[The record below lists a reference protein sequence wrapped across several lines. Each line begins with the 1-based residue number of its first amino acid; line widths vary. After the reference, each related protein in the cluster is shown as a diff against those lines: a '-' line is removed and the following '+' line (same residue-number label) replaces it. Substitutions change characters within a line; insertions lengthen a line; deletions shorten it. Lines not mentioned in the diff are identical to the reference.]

1 MKKLMFAF
9 LALALLVTPACQNLE
24 GLSVA
29 TTDCLINPEDI
40 SSDKVLVIPSE
51 DLPREIAESEKLEGK
66 KVIIAPTEI
75 LKPECVKVEIP
86 NPSTDLWGWLLGTL
100 GVAAGVASIWI
111 PKLALLEGF
120 FALLSRR
127 KREHYVAAAK
137 AVVPYDG
144 NVDMKSAVSSLA
156 KALGILHTN
165 SATKKP
171 TDGGGSTP
179 QAAA

>member
-9 LALALLVTPACQNLE
+9 LALSLLVTPACQNLE

-29 TTDCLINPEDI
+29 TTDCLINPEDVN
-40 SSDKVLVIPSE
+40 SSDVLVIPTE
-51 DLPREIAESEKLEGK
+51 ELPKEIAESEKLEGK
-66 KVIIAPTEI
+66 KVIIAPTDI
-75 LKPECVKVEIP
+75 LKPECAKVP
-86 NPSTDLWGWLLGTL
+86 FPGPTTDFWGWVLASLGA
-100 GVAAGVASIWI
+100 AAGVASIWI

-137 AVVPYDG
+137 SALPYDG
-144 NVDMKSAVSSLA
+144 TVDMKGAVVSLG

-165 SATKKP
+165 SATTKP

>member
-1 MKKLMFAF
+1 MKKLMYLF
-9 LALALLVTPACQNLE
+9 LGLALLVTPACSPLQ

-29 TTDCLINPEDI
+29 TTDCLINPEDVN
-40 SSDKVLVIPSE
+40 SSDVLVIPTE
-51 DLPREIAESEKLEGK
+51 ELPREIAESEKLEGK

-75 LKPECVKVEIP
+75 LKPECAKVAFP
-86 NPSTDLWGWLLGTL
+86 GPTTDFWGWMLASLGA
-100 GVAAGVASIWI
+100 AAGVASIWI

-127 KREHYVAAAK
+127 KREHYMAAAK
-137 AVVPYDG
+137 SALPYDG
-144 NVDMKSAVSSLA
+144 NVDMKGAVLSLG

-165 SATKKP
+165 SATTKP

>member
-1 MKKLMFAF
+1 MKKLMYLF
-9 LALALLVTPACQNLE
+9 LGLALLVAPACSPLQ

-29 TTDCLINPEDI
+29 TTDCLINPEDAN
-40 SSDKVLVIPSE
+40 SSDVLVIPTE
-51 DLPREIAESEKLEGK
+51 DLPKEIAESEKLEGK
-66 KVIIAPTEI
+66 KVIIAPTKI

-86 NPSTDLWGWLLGTL
+86 SPGTDLWGWLFGTL
-100 GVAAGVASIWI
+100 GAAAGVASIWI
-111 PKLALLEGF
+111 PKLALLEGL

-144 NVDMKSAVSSLA
+144 NVDMKGAVLSLG

-165 SATKKP
+165 SATTKP

>member
-1 MKKLMFAF
+1 MKKLMYLF
-9 LALALLVTPACQNLE
+9 LGLALLVTPACQPLE

-29 TTDCLINPEDI
+29 TTDCLINPEDVN
-40 SSDKVLVIPSE
+40 SKNVLVVPTE
-51 DLPREIAESEKLEGK
+51 ELPEEIAASEKLEGK
-66 KVIIAPTEI
+66 QVIIAPTEL
-75 LKPECVKVEIP
+75 LKPECTQVPLVP
-86 NPSTDLWGWLLGTL
+86 QDQGWLGWALSGLT
-100 GVAAGVASIWI
+100 VVAGVASIWI

-137 AVVPYDG
+137 AALPYDG
-144 NVDMKSAVSSLA
+144 TVDMKGAVLSLG

-165 SATKKP
+165 SATTKP